1 MAPVWPA
8 PVRDAIRGA
17 RRRPWLGW
25 AAMRIFV
32 AGASGVIGVRL
43 LPLLVADGHV
53 GAAMTRSPGKA
64 ALLAALGAEPVVC
77 DVFDAAGLAVAVARF
92 RPGLVM
98 HQLTDLP
105 DDAADIARLG
115 GRNDRIRT
123 EGTA

>member
-53 GAAMTRSPGKA
+53 GAA
-64 ALLAALGAEPVVC
+64 LLAARGAEPVVC